1 VTAAGTKERNLFVI
15 IKQTVVDIYNHLS
28 YSMLI
33 SVLWSFV
40 FIPFA
45 GTIFNA
51 LLTAL
56 ETQDHPLNLLFFL
69 GIIGVPYAAF
79 ILGPVLTALYY
90 QMNQVINKEAEFKGL
105 WVGFRKHYWQAAG
118 VYAIYTGVLLFC
130 LFDLVIC
137 FFVLEQFTLKILGF
151 FLFYLFLFLL
161 VASLYLP
168 GFIVFQRNTLKKVI
182 KKTLILFMDNTLVT
196 IGAFL
201 TLLLVGVAFAFLAP
215 LLLFFYGSFLQVLL
229 IRLFHGVMAKY
240 PDPVAPALGE

>member
-1 VTAAGTKERNLFVI
+1 
-15 IKQTVVDIYNHLS
+15 
-28 YSMLI
+28 MLI
-33 SVLWSFV
+33 IVLWSFV

-45 GTIFNA
+45 GTIFNTTYR
-51 LLTAL
+51 LGN
-56 ETQDHPLNLLFFL
+56 PGPSVKPSFFPGHNRGTL
-69 GIIGVPYAAF
+69 CRLYSRT
-79 ILGPVLTALYY
+79 GPNGSVLPDESSD
-90 QMNQVINKEAEFKGL
+90 QQEAEFKGL

-118 VYAIYTGVLLFC
+118 VYAIYTGVLLFAC
-130 LFDLVIC
+130 LIWSSV
-137 FFVLEQFTLKILGF
+137 FVLEQFTLKILG

>member
-1 VTAAGTKERNLFVI
+1 MHYLPPWKPGP
-15 IKQTVVDIYNHLS
+15 
-28 YSMLI
+28 
-33 SVLWSFV
+33 SVKPS
-40 FIPFA
+40 
-45 GTIFNA
+45 
-51 LLTAL
+51 
-56 ETQDHPLNLLFFL
+56 FFL

-118 VYAIYTGVLLFC
+118 VYAIYTGVLLFAC
-130 LFDLVIC
+130 LIWSSV
-137 FFVLEQFTLKILGF
+137 FVLEQFTLKILGF
-151 FLFYLFLFLL
+151 LFYLFLLL

-215 LLLFFYGSFLQVLL
+215 LLLFYGSFTGAV
-229 IRLFHGVMAKY
+229 
-240 PDPVAPALGE
+240 DPLVPWRDGEVSGSRRPGPGRISRGLSMKKEWLGFIKTLMLKKA